1 MRVYPIEYQSPSMK
15 DESSNTSPS
24 LPLIML
30 VDDNEIIL
38 TTLSDYL
45 QSEGFEVIACQSG
58 KDAIN
63 RAKINNPA
71 LIVMDIQMPE
81 IDGIETTQRLK
92 ADKKLANIPII
103 ALTALA
109 MKSDR
114 ERCLAVGMND
124 YISKPV
130 SLQNLVSIIKKHLN
144 IELEMPDD
152 LQ

>member
-1 MRVYPIEYQSPSMK
+1 MRLYPIEYQPPSMK
-15 DESSNTSPS
+15 DESTSPS
-24 LPLIML
+24 SKLPLIML
-30 VDDNEIIL
+30 VDDNDIIL

-45 QSEGFEVIACQSG
+45 QSEGFEVIACQGG
-58 KDAIN
+58 KDAIA
-63 RAKINNPA
+63 RAKANPPA

-81 IDGIETTQRLK
+81 MDGIETTQRLK
-92 ADKKLANIPII
+92 ADKKMASIPII

-114 ERCLAVGMND
+114 ERCMAVGIMD

-144 IELEMPDD
+144 IE
-152 LQ
+152 

>member
-1 MRVYPIEYQSPSMK
+1 MRLYPIEYQPPSMK
-15 DESSNTSPS
+15 DEGSSSSSN
-24 LPLIML
+24 LPIVML
-30 VDDNEIIL
+30 VDDNDIIL

-58 KDAIN
+58 KDAVAQ
-63 RAKINNPA
+63 AKIHKPA

-81 IDGIETTQRLK
+81 MDGIETTQRIK
-92 ADKKLANIPII
+92 ADKNLAAIPII

-114 ERCLAVGMND
+114 ERCLAVGIND

-130 SLQNLVSIIKKHLN
+130 SLQNLVAIIKRHLN
-144 IELEMPDD
+144 ID
-152 LQ
+152 

>member
-1 MRVYPIEYQSPSMK
+1 MRSIPIEYQSPSMK
-15 DESSNTSPS
+15 DDRRGASSS

-38 TTLSDYL
+38 TTLSDFL
-45 QSEGFEVIACQSG
+45 LSEGFEVIACPSG
-58 KDAIN
+58 KDAIE
-63 RAKINNPA
+63 KTKTEHPA

-81 IDGIETTQRLK
+81 LDGIETTRRLRTEK
-92 ADKKLANIPII
+92 SLENIPII

-114 ERCLAVGMND
+114 ERCLAVGIND

-130 SLQNLVSIIKKHLN
+130 SLQNLVSIIKQHLK
-144 IELEMPDD
+144 IE
-152 LQ
+152 

>member
-1 MRVYPIEYQSPSMK
+1 MK
-15 DESSNTSPS
+15 DENSNTSPS

-45 QSEGFEVIACQSG
+45 LSEGFEVIACQSG

-63 RAKINNPA
+63 KAKINNPA

-144 IELEMPDD
+144 I
-152 LQ
+152 